1 MRLYVRRGKLNQRL
15 LVGGDQQ
22 FVDTEDFI
30 LVMKNFVKPCGN
42 VDNMFI
48 DFENTQIP
56 VSNVSEIRVIAQ
68 MAAAYQNACLAQN
81 LCDQRDLSGNN
92 YGFDASN
99 DSGKTNTNENI
110 VNDVNKALYTTVQP
124 KKKFI
129 KNKNTMS
136 CEGKKTSDKNTWD
149 EEMHGEQI
157 VYDVHYEINEHLVPW
172 LMDPTAWEE
181 KYGLY

>member
-1 MRLYVRRGKLNQRL
+1 MRLYVRCGKLNQCL
-15 LVGGDQQ
+15 LVGDAQQ

-30 LVMKNFVKPCGN
+30 LVMKKFVKPCGN

-81 LCDQRDLSGNN
+81 LTDQRDLYGNN
-92 YGFDASN
+92 YGLEES
-99 DSGKTNTNENI
+99 DSGKTNTNKNI
-110 VNDVNKALYTTVQP
+110 VNDVNKALYTTVKH

-129 KNKNTMS
+129 KNKDTMS
-136 CEGKKTSDKNTWD
+136 SEGKKTSDKNTWD

-157 VYDVHYEINEHLVPW
+157 VYDVHYEMNEHLVPW